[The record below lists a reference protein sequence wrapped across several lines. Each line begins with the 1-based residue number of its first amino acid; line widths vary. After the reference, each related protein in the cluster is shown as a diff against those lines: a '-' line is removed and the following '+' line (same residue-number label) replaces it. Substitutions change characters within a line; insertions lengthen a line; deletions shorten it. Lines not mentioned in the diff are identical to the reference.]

1 MRFLRRFLRWFLILG
16 VVCIALGAI
25 GLGVVYWLIV
35 PKLPAVDTLRD
46 VTLQVPLRVY
56 SSDNKLIATYGETRR
71 IPVKIEQVPPQVKNA
86 FLAAE
91 DANFYSHP
99 GVDWQGI
106 MRAFGLMIS
115 KRTLHVPGGSTIT
128 QQVARDFF
136 LSSEVSLSRKATEIF
151 LSFKIENA
159 LTKDQIF
166 ELYLNKIFL
175 GNRAY
180 GVAAAAQFYYGK
192 TLDQLDLAECA
203 MLASLPKFPSTG
215 NPLSNR
221 ARAAER
227 RRYVLQR
234 MLENGFISEDELKQ
248 ADAEPERAYA
258 HEPPIEV
265 EAPYI
270 AELVRQEALQRLG
283 NNALTDAYTI
293 RTTIDSH
300 EQTAANDAVRD
311 GLIAYDHRHGWRGPE
326 AHVDLAADATPDDLD
341 KKLDLYHTTFDLV
354 PGIVTQVSEKE
365 AAVHLNDDQNVTL
378 SLDDIAWA
386 RRYLDDANRGPAP
399 KRVDQALKVGDI
411 IRVTRVATKPTA
423 DKTAEAKQ
431 AGVKAVP
438 KTPPAPRW
446 QLAQIPAVQGALV
459 ALDPEDG
466 AVRAEVGGFS
476 FARSKFNRAVQSSR
490 NPGSSF
496 KPLFYSA
503 AFEHG
508 FTPASIVNDAPVQ
521 FPDPSKPNGVW
532 TPKNDDDKFAGPMR
546 LREAMVQSKN
556 LVSVRLLD
564 AIGVRYAREFVTRFG
579 LTLEQ
584 VPPNLSMALGTASVS
599 PMNMAR
605 AYAVIANGGFLV
617 DPYFVDAIYDR
628 DGKEVYKAQPA
639 QVCATCPE
647 RANDDGRVADSS
659 GKTSAQPDAQK
670 VIDNTG
676 VHAATS
682 SPVASAQAAPTNDSD
697 ASTTRLAPRVL
708 DARTAYL
715 IGSLLRDVVRRGTGS
730 GAMVLKRNDLFGKTG
745 STNDHRDGW
754 FIGYNADLVTATWMG
769 FDDFSSMGHLEFGAQ
784 TALPIWIDFMRAALD
799 GVPEKPF
806 DMPAGISTARIDPET
821 GLLAPPDQE
830 NAISEVFRTEDLTRL
845 ANSPNQPTEAEKK
858 VQQDAYGIF

>member
-1 MRFLRRFLRWFLILG
+1 MRFFRRLLRYALIFGL
-16 VVCIALGAI
+16 VCIVLGAVGI
-25 GLGVVYWLIV
+25 GVVYWLIV
-35 PKLPAVDTLRD
+35 PRLPSVDSLRD
-46 VTLQVPLRVY
+46 VTLQVPLRIY

-71 IPVKIEQVPPQVKNA
+71 IPVRIDEVPAQVKNA

-91 DANFYSHP
+91 DANFYAHP
-99 GVDWQGI
+99 GVDYQGI
-106 MRAFGLMIS
+106 LRAFGLMIS

-136 LSSEVSLSRKATEIF
+136 LSSEVSLSRKATEIL
-151 LSFKIENA
+151 LSFKIENT
-159 LTKDQIF
+159 LSKDQIL

-180 GVAAAAQFYYGK
+180 GVAAAAEFYYGK
-192 TLDQLDLAECA
+192 TLDQLDLAESA

-215 NPLSNR
+215 NPLNNR
-221 ARAAER
+221 TRALER

-234 MLENGFISEDELKQ
+234 MVENGYIDEAQFKL
-248 ADAEPERAYA
+248 ADAEPERAFA

-270 AELVRQEALQRLG
+270 AELVRQEAIQRLG

-293 RTTIDSH
+293 RTTIDSRS
-300 EQTAANDAVRD
+300 QTAANEAVRN
-311 GLIAYDHRHGWRGPE
+311 GLMSYDRRHGWRGPE
-326 AHVDLAADATPDDLD
+326 AHVDLPSDASPADLD
-341 KKLDLYHTTFDLV
+341 KKLDAFRTTFGLV
-354 PGIVTQVSEKE
+354 PGIVTQTAEKE
-365 AAVHLNDDQNVTL
+365 AHVHLNDGQTVVL

-386 RRYLDDANRGPAP
+386 RRYQDETSRGPAP
-399 KRVDQALKVGDI
+399 KRVDAALKVGDI
-411 IRVTRVATKPTA
+411 VRVARST
-423 DKTAEAKQ
+423 D
-431 AGVKAVP
+431 P
-438 KTPPAPRW
+438 KKDGRW

-476 FARSKFNRAVQSSR
+476 SARSKFNRTVQSSR

-496 KPLFYSA
+496 KPFFYAA

-508 FTPASIVNDAPVQ
+508 FTPASIVNDAPVV
-521 FPDPSKPNGVW
+521 FPDPSKPSGQW
-532 TPKNDDDKFAGPMR
+532 TPKNDDDSFAGPMR

-564 AIGVRYAREFVTRFG
+564 AIGIRYAREFATRFG

-605 AYAVIANGGFLV
+605 AFAVIANGGYLV
-617 DPYFVDAIYDR
+617 DPYFVDTIYDR

-639 QVCATCPE
+639 QACAQCPE
-647 RANDDGRVADSS
+647 RANDDGRVAATPGAPATRTTVDNNGVTTTQS
-659 GKTSAQPDAQK
+659 G
-670 VIDNTG
+670 I
-676 VHAATS
+676 
-682 SPVASAQAAPTNDSD
+682 SPIGSAQATTTAPTTP
-697 ASTTRLAPRVL
+697 ASAVKLAPRTL

-754 FIGYNADLVTATWMG
+754 FVGYNLDLVTAAWMG
-769 FDDFSSMGHLEFGAQ
+769 FDDFSSMGRIEFGAQ
-784 TALPIWIDFMRAALD
+784 TALPIWIDFMRAALE

-806 DMPAGISTARIDPET
+806 DMPPGISTAQIDAET
-821 GLLAPPDQE
+821 GLLASPGAE
-830 NAISEVFRTEDLTRL
+830 RTISEVFRTEDLTRI

-858 VQQDAYGIF
+858 VQQEAYGIF

>member
-1 MRFLRRFLRWFLILG
+1 MRFFRRLLRYTLILG

-25 GLGVVYWLIV
+25 GIGVVYWLIV
-35 PKLPAVDTLRD
+35 PRLPSVESLRD
-46 VTLQVPLRVY
+46 ITLQVPLRIY
-56 SSDNKLIATYGETRR
+56 SADNKLIATYGETRR
-71 IPVKIEQVPPQVKNA
+71 IPVKIEDVPQQVRNA

-99 GVDWQGI
+99 GVDYQGI
-106 MRAFGLMIS
+106 LRALGLMIS

-151 LSFKIENA
+151 LSFKIENT
-159 LTKDQIF
+159 LSKDQIL

-180 GVAAAAQFYYGK
+180 GVAAAAEFYYGK

-215 NPLSNR
+215 NPLNNR
-221 ARAAER
+221 ARALER

-234 MLENGFISEDELKQ
+234 MLENGYIKDTQFKQ
-248 ADAEPERAYA
+248 ADAEPERAFA

-270 AELVRQEALQRLG
+270 AELVRQEAIQRLG

-293 RTTIDSH
+293 RTTIDSRD
-300 EQTAANDAVRD
+300 QTAANDAVRA
-311 GLIAYDHRHGWRGPE
+311 GLIAYDRRHGWRGPE
-326 AHVDLAADATPDDLD
+326 AHVELASNATDADLD
-341 KKLDLYHTTFDLV
+341 KKLDLFHTTFGLY
-354 PGIVTQVSEKE
+354 PAIVTQTSEKE
-365 AAVHLNDDQNVTL
+365 AHLHLNDGKNVVL
-378 SLDDIAWA
+378 GLEDIAWA
-386 RRYLDDANRGPAP
+386 RRYQDETSRGPVP
-399 KRVDQALKVGDI
+399 KRVDAALKVGDI
-411 IRVTRVATKPTA
+411 VRVAKST
-423 DKTAEAKQ
+423 DAK
-431 AGVKAVP
+431 KED
-438 KTPPAPRW
+438 RW

-476 FARSKFNRAVQSSR
+476 FARSKFNRVVQSQR

-496 KPLFYSA
+496 KPLFYAA

-508 FTPASIVNDAPVQ
+508 FTPASVVNDAPVV
-521 FPDPSKPNGVW
+521 FPDPSKPNGQW
-532 TPKNDDDKFAGPMR
+532 TPKNDDDAFAGPMR

-579 LTLEQ
+579 LSLEQ

-599 PMNMAR
+599 PMSMAR

-639 QVCATCPE
+639 QICAQCPE
-647 RANDDGRVADSS
+647 RASDDGR
-659 GKTSAQPDAQK
+659 
-670 VIDNTG
+670 
-676 VHAATS
+676 AATS
-682 SPVASAQAAPTNDSD
+682 PAAHTVVDNNGVTTAKGALSPIASAQATTTAPT
-697 ASTTRLAPRVL
+697 ATKLAPRAL

-754 FIGYNADLVTATWMG
+754 FVGYNTDLVAAAWMG
-769 FDDFSSMGHLEFGAQ
+769 FDDFSSMGHIEFGAQ
-784 TALPIWIDFMRAALD
+784 TALPIWIDFMRVALD
-799 GVPEKPF
+799 GMPEKPF
-806 DMPAGISTARIDPET
+806 NTPAGISTAQIDPET
-821 GLLAPPDQE
+821 GLLASPGTE
-830 NAISEVFRTEDLTRL
+830 HTISEVFRTEDLTRI

-858 VQQDAYGIF
+858 VQQEAYGIF